1 MRLLTV
7 KILAVLCLL
16 FTPVMASAQT
26 STISGTVKDASGGVL
41 PGVTVETASPV
52 LIEKS
57 RSTVTSGSGS
67 YSILALR
74 PGTYTVTFS
83 LPGFGKFKVAN
94 RPARE
99 GRNPATGATLTI
111 AAGAVKDEVSLS
123 YNWDGAPSRLE
134 FELEDANMLTKM
146 DGAYI
151 LKDLGDET
159 EVTYELSVGVSMPI
173 PQMMVTKQ
181 EKTTIDQALAQLK
194 EHCEG

>member
-1 MRLLTV
+1 MSD
-7 KILAVLCLL
+7 
-16 FTPVMASAQT
+16 M
-26 STISGTVKDASGGVL
+26 
-41 PGVTVETASPV
+41 
-52 LIEKS
+52 S
-57 RSTVTSGSGS
+57 RSTIVIEAPMSQVSEALFDLEKYPDWSDSITKVKVSERDESG
-67 YSILALR
+67 R
-74 PGTYTVTFS
+74 V
-83 LPGFGKFKVAN
+83 
-94 RPARE
+94 
-99 GRNPATGATLTI
+99 TGATLTI
-111 AAGAVKDEVSLS
+111 SAGALKDEVSLS
-123 YNWDGAPSRLE
+123 YNWDGAPERLE

>member
-1 MRLLTV
+1 M
-7 KILAVLCLL
+7 
-16 FTPVMASAQT
+16 
-26 STISGTVKDASGGVL
+26 
-41 PGVTVETASPV
+41 
-52 LIEKS
+52 S
-57 RSTVTSGSGS
+57 RSTIVIEAPMSQVSEVLFDLEKYPDWSDSITKVKVTE
-67 YSILALR
+67 R
-74 PGTYTVTFS
+74 D
-83 LPGFGKFKVAN
+83 
-94 RPARE
+94 E
-99 GRNPATGATLTI
+99 GGRVTGATMTI

-123 YNWDGAPSRLE
+123 YNWDGAPQRLE

-173 PQMMVTKQ
+173 PQMMITKQ